1 MDIEAYLKIKGISPF
16 REMIGITYTH
26 VGDGRSRCVMDVDD
40 RLFNP
45 GRFVHGG
52 ATFAMVD
59 SGMGAA
65 LLSVLDEGES
75 CSTVDSKI
83 VYLKA
88 VRSGRLTCDSR
99 VVQKGKKLA
108 VLEAEVTNDGEP
120 AARGLAT
127 FLIYRPDI
135 GPMGMLNDGG

>member
-1 MDIEAYLKIKGISPF
+1 MDILPYLKTEGISPF
-16 REMIGITYTH
+16 REMVGIRYTH
-26 VGDGRSRCVMDVDD
+26 AENGHSQCVMDVDE

-65 LLSVLDEGES
+65 LLSCLDEGEV
-75 CSTVDSKI
+75 CSTIDSKI
-83 VYLKA
+83 AYLKA

-99 VVQKGKKLA
+99 VVRRSKRLA
-108 VLEAEVTNDGEP
+108 VIEAEVRNHGEL
-120 AARGLAT
+120 AARALAT
-127 FLIYRPDI
+127 FSIFRADMDVVA
-135 GPMGMLNDGG
+135 GFGGD